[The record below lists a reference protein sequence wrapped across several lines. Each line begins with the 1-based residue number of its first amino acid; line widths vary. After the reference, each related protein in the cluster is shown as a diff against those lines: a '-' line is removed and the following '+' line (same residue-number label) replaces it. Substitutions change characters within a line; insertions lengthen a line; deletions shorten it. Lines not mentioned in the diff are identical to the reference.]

1 MNPADSS
8 SDCKG
13 GAYDRTRI
21 IEFQSALL
29 AMASHDLRQPLQ
41 VILGTHRWLARRLTG
56 EERQYLTYGDR
67 AAAEIVDKLDRITEA
82 LRVCETTGS
91 LPLASVEL
99 NSMLQDIERE
109 FCEPALHKGVVL
121 RIVPTSVRIMSHAT
135 LLGSIIRNLVRNA
148 MNATSRDGHVLVGCR
163 RRGTLCRIEV
173 WDTGC
178 GIPPD
183 SFSKLFVA
191 FQRLESSPSNGLG
204 LGLYIVKRAADA
216 LGHRID
222 VQSCFGRG
230 SCFSISAQVA

>member
-1 MNPADSS
+1 
-8 SDCKG
+8 
-13 GAYDRTRI
+13 
-21 IEFQSALL
+21 
-29 AMASHDLRQPLQ
+29 
-41 VILGTHRWLARRLTG
+41 
-56 EERQYLTYGDR
+56 
-67 AAAEIVDKLDRITEA
+67 
-82 LRVCETTGS
+82 LRVCETAGS
-91 LPLASVEL
+91 LPLACVEL
-99 NSMLQDIERE
+99 NSTLQDVEEE
-109 FCEPALHKGVVL
+109 FCEPALHEGVVL

-148 MNATSRDGHVLVGCR
+148 INATSRDGHVLVGCR

-178 GIPPD
+178 GMPPD

-222 VQSCFGRG
+222 VQSCFRRG